1 MREGLFARE
10 PGKSKFG
17 VRVMGDFVS
26 EFLFRKGIGA
36 FGKS

>member
-17 VRVMGDFVS
+17 VSVMGDFVVES
-26 EFLFRKGIGA
+26 LFHEGMGT